1 VIEAVVFDLDGVL
14 VDSEGAWG
22 EVRREYTLERGGRWP
37 EDAQRAMMGMSSV
50 EWSRYMQEVLGV
62 NAPPERISREVA
74 ERVADLYRKRLP
86 LISGA
91 REAVERLASRWP
103 LGLASSANREL
114 IDLALDLGG
123 LSAHFKVTVSSEEVT
138 RGKPE
143 PDVYL
148 EAARR
153 LSVAPESSAAI
164 EDSHNGILA
173 AAAASMRVI
182 AIPNREFPPGA
193 DALERTDRVLPSLQQ
208 LTVES
213 VEG

>member
-1 VIEAVVFDLDGVL
+1 
-14 VDSEGAWG
+14 
-22 EVRREYTLERGGRWP
+22 VRRQYTLEHGGVWP
-37 EDAQRAMMGMSSV
+37 EGAQGAMMGMSSV
-50 EWSRYMQEVLGV
+50 EWSRYMREELGV
-62 NAPPERISREVA
+62 EESPERISREVA
-74 ERVADLYRKRLP
+74 ERVADLYRQRLP
-86 LISGA
+86 LIPGA
-91 REAVERLASRWP
+91 REAIERLAARWR

-123 LSAHFKVTVSSEEVT
+123 LSPYFEATVSSEEVP

-153 LSVAPESSAAI
+153 LSTAPESSAAV

-173 AAAASMRVI
+173 ASAAGMRVI
-182 AIPNREFPPGA
+182 AIPNREFPPGGR
-193 DALERTDRVLPSLQQ
+193 ALERADRVLSSLDE
-208 LTVES
+208 LTVEM